1 MNTSKKIVLAAAIAL
16 TASLSGFSQMGPVA
30 NHPAMNLD
38 LSKLTPE
45 LRSLITQLVAQSGE
59 LRGLAATLR
68 DQMMGKTT
76 EERKAII
83 DKFRADHATMIDAQ
97 RTLAKQIR
105 TEMKDL
111 RAKRKVG

>member
-1 MNTSKKIVLAAAIAL
+1 MNTSKKIVVAAAIAL
-16 TASLSGFSQMGPVA
+16 TAGLSGFSQTAPAA
-30 NHPAMNLD
+30 NPPAMNLD
-38 LSKLTPE
+38 LSKLSPE
-45 LRSLITQLVAQSGE
+45 LRNLLTQLVSQSGE

-68 DQMMGKTT
+68 DQMKGKTAD
-76 EERKAII
+76 ERKVII
-83 DKFRADHATMIDAQ
+83 ENFRKDHATMIDAQ